1 MCRAEAKN
9 PDVDWERTWSLAATP
24 GLPSNLMSFLWKMV
38 HNLLPCPVRFFR
50 LQMPNTKSNLCN
62 LCDQK
67 RVGDLVHCLLQCPYN
82 GGADQFLMNKLS
94 LHVPNLLPQQVV
106 HLDFKVDDQQ
116 LPLMYLTGTV
126 LSQIWTCRKEK
137 RPCHLHSIRAA
148 LEANINILRKSRHRE
163 AAETLMKLL
172 DMS

>member
-1 MCRAEAKN
+1 MVSGCYTRPTIQ
-9 PDVDWERTWSLAATP
+9 PDVFP
-24 GLPSNLMSFLWKMV
+24 VKMV
-38 HNLLPCPVRFFR
+38 HNLLPCPVRLFR

-67 RVGDLVHCLLQCPYN
+67 RVGDLAHCLLQCPYN